1 MKKTYKWSQRLK
13 VRNRGDRL
21 CPGHMFVPFV
31 MNISFSFFC
40 SSRDCLD
47 IVNQLIINVNVWPER
62 WQEFLE
68 SCRLAVFTPWGQLI
82 FHYKIHCFFSFL
94 LYFSCEMGLAESRQE
109 AFWEACGFGHVERA
123 KVLLKEGDINVNWVS
138 YTVSGEN
145 HILLYP
151 Y

>member
-82 FHYKIHCFFSFL
+82 FHYKIHCFFLFCFISVL
-94 LYFSCEMGLAESRQE
+94 KWDLQNLGKRHSGKHVGLVMWRELRSCWR
-109 AFWEACGFGHVERA
+109 
-123 KVLLKEGDINVNWVS
+123 KETS
-138 YTVSGEN
+138 M
-145 HILLYP
+145 
-151 Y
+151 